1 MTTRFL
7 LGFLLLAACAPS
19 ATRLERSSLSN
30 TTVLSNF
37 VPDKGE
43 GASYKINEQ
52 VRFKYTLSA
61 AGFITA
67 LSYGATGNTEPLEVN
82 ISVRAGQ
89 SQLPRPDD
97 RVNTKQAAYI
107 VGAPT
112 GTNRVVLIYTNRP
125 LNAAPRG
132 RLDAQ
137 GLQAAIK
144 NAIEVSGADRTDIA
158 ETHIEVT
165 P

>member
-1 MTTRFL
+1 MNKLL
-7 LGFLLLAACAPS
+7 LGLILLASCAPGV
-19 ATRLERSSLSN
+19 ARLERSALSN
-30 TTVLSNF
+30 TSVLSDF

-43 GASYKINEQ
+43 GASYKVNEQ
-52 VRFKYTLSA
+52 IRFKYKLAA

-67 LSYGATGNTEPLEVN
+67 LSYGSTGNTEALEVN
-82 ISVRAGQ
+82 ISTVAGQ
-89 SQLPRPDD
+89 YQLPRPDD
-97 RVNTKQAAYI
+97 RVVTKQAAYI

-125 LNAAPRG
+125 LKAAPKG
-132 RLDAQ
+132 RLDAERFQ
-137 GLQAAIK
+137 SAVRDAIQA
-144 NAIEVSGADRTDIA
+144 SGADRTDIS

>member
-1 MTTRFL
+1 MNKYL
-7 LGFLLLAACAPS
+7 LGFMLLAACAPS
-19 ATRLERSSLSN
+19 AARLERSSLSN
-30 TTVLSNF
+30 SSVISDF

-43 GASYKINEQ
+43 GASYKVNEQ
-52 VRFKYTLSA
+52 VRFKYMLRA

-67 LSYGATGNTEPLEVN
+67 ISYGATGNTEPLEVN
-82 ISVRAGQ
+82 ISAVAGQ
-89 SQLPRPDD
+89 YQLPRPDD
-97 RVNTKQAAYI
+97 RVVTKQAAYI

-125 LNAAPRG
+125 LKAAPRG
-132 RLDAQ
+132 RLDAES
-137 GLQAAIK
+137 LQAAVK
-144 NAIEVSGADRTDIA
+144 NAIVASGADRTDIA

>member
-1 MTTRFL
+1 MKKYL
-7 LGFLLLAACAPS
+7 LGLILLAACAPS
-19 ATRLERSSLSN
+19 VGRLERSALSN
-30 TTVLSNF
+30 TTAISDFL
-37 VPDKGE
+37 PDKGA
-43 GASYKINEQ
+43 GASYKVNEQ
-52 VRFKYTLSA
+52 VRFQYTLRA

-82 ISVRAGQ
+82 ISAVAGQ
-89 SQLPRPDD
+89 YQLPRPDD
-97 RVNTKQAAYI
+97 RVATKQAAYI

-125 LNAAPRG
+125 LKAAPRG
-132 RLDAQ
+132 RFDAERFQ
-137 GLQAAIK
+137 TAVRS
-144 NAIEVSGADRTDIA
+144 AIEASGADRTDIA